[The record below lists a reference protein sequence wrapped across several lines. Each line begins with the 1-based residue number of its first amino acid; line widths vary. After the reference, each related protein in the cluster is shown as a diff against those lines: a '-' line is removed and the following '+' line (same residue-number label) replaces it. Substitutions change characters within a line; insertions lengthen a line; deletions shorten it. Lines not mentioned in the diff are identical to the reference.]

1 MKKFLILALLLFPWS
16 LHAEIY
22 TLDPGQSQLEWVG
35 RKVTGSHTG
44 LIKMKNGTLNVEGQ
58 EITGGEFEIDM
69 TSIEVLD
76 LKDPKSKA
84 KLTNHL
90 KSGDFFSSQKFPT
103 AKFTITRIEEKKDTD
118 KIEVTGNLT
127 LKGITHPIT
136 IPATLTRK
144 GNTLEARGQVSLDRT
159 KWNVRYGSGKFFE
172 GLGDKVIDDEFQL
185 KLNLTAIKQIM

>member
-1 MKKFLILALLLFPWS
+1 MKKLILLALLLFPWN

-22 TLDPGQSQLEWVG
+22 TLDPGQSQIKWVG
-35 RKVTGSHTG
+35 RKVTGSHNG
-44 LIKMKNGTLNVEGQ
+44 LIKLKSGTLNVEGK

-103 AKFTITRIEEKKDTD
+103 AKFTITRVEEEKDSD
-118 KIEVTGNLT
+118 QIEVTGNLT
-127 LKGITHPIT
+127 MKGITHPIT
-136 IPATLTRK
+136 IPATLTQN
-144 GNTLEARGQVSLDRT
+144 GNSLAAQGQVSLDRT
-159 KWNVRYGSGKFFE
+159 QWNVRYGSDKFFE
-172 GLGDKVIDDEFQL
+172 GLGDKVIYDEFHL
-185 KLNLTAIKQIM
+185 KLNLTAKKQVM